1 MALTMSS
8 GSMPV
13 AASVASDMM
22 SMALA
27 GASLVSMTSPRVFC
41 YKAGGNAGTPGLPV
55 RNLTVMTPQ
64 GPVKPQMAPAPRD
77 LSP

>member
-8 GSMPV
+8 GSMP
-13 AASVASDMM
+13 AAVSVDSDMM

-27 GASLVSMTSPRVFC
+27 GASLVSMTLPESATTGR
-41 YKAGGNAGTPGLPV
+41 AIALEAPGLPV
-55 RNLTVMTPQ
+55 RNLTVTTPQ
-64 GPVKPQMAPAPRD
+64 EAVKAPMGPVKRD